1 MKEADLRITVRREK
15 KTCQQYRGSKFLQG
29 TKELRKERRN
39 EGTKERRNEG
49 TKERRNEG
57 TKELRNE
64 GTKKERRNEGI

>member
-49 TKERRNEG
+49 TKE
-57 TKELRNE
+57 LRNE